1 MEIATRL
8 NDIQEYYFSAKL
20 RAIENMNK
28 AGKKVINLGIGSPDL
43 APHPSVIEV
52 LNNNS
57 VVPESHGYQS
67 YKGIPALRQAVA
79 SWYRDQYQTA
89 INPET
94 EILPMMGSKEAITHI
109 CMTYLNPGDK
119 VLIPN
124 PGYPTYRSAVS
135 LAGGIGLD
143 YDLSEA
149 NNFEPDFEQ
158 LNRVNKNECKIMFVN
173 FPHMPTGKRLNRA
186 GFEQLVRFARAKN
199 ILLVH
204 DNPYSFILNEQPFSI
219 LNIEHAKDCAIELNS
234 LSKSHNM
241 AGWRIGFMIAAEQK
255 ISEVLRFKSNMDSG
269 MFLPLQLAAVKALS
283 LGQEWYTTLNKEYRK
298 RKEQAKVIFDQL
310 KCTYTNDQAGMF
322 LWGRVPEQYA
332 DGFRLSDEILQ
343 RHQVFITPGGIFGS
357 NGNKYI
363 RISLCS
369 PVAVLEEAL
378 ERIGL
383 HEAVT

>member
-52 LNNNS
+52 LNKNS

-79 SWYRDQYQTA
+79 SWYRDQYQTV

-119 VLIPN
+119 VLLPN

-158 LNRVNKNECKIMFVN
+158 LNRVNKNEYKIMFVN

-219 LNIEHAKDCAIELNS
+219 FNIEHAKDCAIELNS

-283 LGQEWYTTLNKEYRK
+283 LEQEWYTTLNMEYRK

-378 ERIGL
+378 KRIGL

>member
-1 MEIATRL
+1 METATRL
-8 NDIQEYYFSAKL
+8 NDIREYYFSAKL
-20 RAIENMNK
+20 RAIDAMNK

-43 APHPSVIEV
+43 PPHPAVIAA
-52 LNNNS
+52 LNS
-57 VVPESHGYQS
+57 SSQAPENHGYQS

-79 SWYRDQYQTA
+79 CWYRDQYQAT

-94 EILPMMGSKEAITHI
+94 EILPMMGSKEALTHI

-135 LAGGIGLD
+135 LAGGIGVD

-158 LNRVNKNECKIMFVN
+158 LNRVNKNEYKIMFVN
-173 FPHMPTGKRLNRA
+173 FPHMPTGKRLSRA
-186 GFEQLVRFARAKN
+186 GFEELVRFAIAKN

-219 LNIEHAKDCAIELNS
+219 MNIAGAKDCTIELNS

-241 AGWRIGFMIAAEQK
+241 AGWRMGFMIASGQK
-255 ISEVLRFKSNMDSG
+255 IMDVLRFKSNMDSG

-283 LGQEWYTTLNKEYRK
+283 LDQEWYNTLNNEYRK
-298 RKEQAKVIFDQL
+298 RKEQAKIIFDQL
-310 KCTYTNDQAGMF
+310 KCTYTNDQSGMF
-322 LWGRVPEQYA
+322 LWGRVPGHYA
-332 DGFRLSDEILQ
+332 DGFRLSDEILK
-343 RHQVFITPGGIFGS
+343 RHQIFITPGGIFGS
-357 NGNKYI
+357 NGDKYI

-383 HEAVT
+383 HETVT

>member
-8 NDIQEYYFSAKL
+8 NDIKEYYFSAKL
-20 RAIENMNK
+20 REIDAMNK

-43 APHPSVIEV
+43 APHPAVIAA
-52 LNNNS
+52 LNSNS
-57 VVPESHGYQS
+57 HAPENHGYQS

-79 SWYRDQYQTA
+79 SWYQDQYQA
-89 INPET
+89 SINPET
-94 EILPMMGSKEAITHI
+94 EILPMMGSKEALTHI

-135 LAGGIGLD
+135 LAGGIGED

-158 LNRVNKNECKIMFVN
+158 LNRINKNEYKIMFVN
-173 FPHMPTGKRLNRA
+173 FPNMPTGKQLSRA
-186 GFEQLVRFARAKN
+186 GFEQLIRFAKAKN

-204 DNPYSFILNEQPFSI
+204 DNPYSFILNDQPFSI
-219 LNIEHAKDCAIELNS
+219 LSIEGAKDCAIELNS

-241 AGWRIGFMIAAEQK
+241 AGWRMGFMIAAAQK
-255 ISEVLRFKSNMDSG
+255 IVDVLRFKSNMDSG

-283 LGQEWYTTLNKEYRK
+283 LDQEWYITLNDEYRK
-298 RKEQAKVIFDQL
+298 RKAQAKIIFDQL
-310 KCTYTNDQAGMF
+310 KCTYTEHQAGMF

-343 RHQVFITPGGIFGS
+343 RHQVFVTPGGIFGS

-383 HEAVT
+383 HETVT

>member
-8 NDIQEYYFSAKL
+8 NDIKEYYFSAKL
-20 RAIENMNK
+20 RAIDAMNK

-43 APHPSVIEV
+43 APHPSVIAA
-52 LNNNS
+52 LNS
-57 VVPESHGYQS
+57 SSQVPGNHGYQN

-79 SWYRDQYQTA
+79 SWYRARYQA
-89 INPET
+89 SINPET
-94 EILPMMGSKEAITHI
+94 EILPMMGSKEALTHI

-124 PGYPTYRSAVS
+124 PGYPTYRSAVN
-135 LAGGIGLD
+135 LAGGISVD

-149 NNFEPDFEQ
+149 HNFEPDFEQ
-158 LNRVNKNECKIMFVN
+158 LNRINKNEYKIMFVN
-173 FPHMPTGKRLNRA
+173 FPHMPTGKRLSKA
-186 GFEQLVRFARAKN
+186 GFEQLVRFAKAKN

-219 LNIEHAKDCAIELNS
+219 LNIDGAKDCTIELNS

-255 ISEVLRFKSNMDSG
+255 IMDVLRFKSNMDSG

-283 LGQEWYTTLNKEYRK
+283 LDEEWYTTLNNEYNR
-298 RKEQAKVIFDQL
+298 RKEQVKAIFDQL
-310 KCTYTNDQAGMF
+310 KCTYTDDQAGMF
-322 LWGRVPEQYA
+322 LWGRVPEHHA
-332 DGFRLSDEILQ
+332 DGFRLSDEILE

-369 PVAVLEEAL
+369 PVAVLAEAL

-383 HEAVT
+383 HETVT

>member
-1 MEIATRL
+1 
-8 NDIQEYYFSAKL
+8 
-20 RAIENMNK
+20 
-28 AGKKVINLGIGSPDL
+28 
-43 APHPSVIEV
+43 
-52 LNNNS
+52 
-57 VVPESHGYQS
+57 
-67 YKGIPALRQAVA
+67 
-79 SWYRDQYQTA
+79 
-89 INPET
+89 
-94 EILPMMGSKEAITHI
+94 
-109 CMTYLNPGDK
+109 
-119 VLIPN
+119 
-124 PGYPTYRSAVS
+124 
-135 LAGGIGLD
+135 
-143 YDLSEA
+143 
-149 NNFEPDFEQ
+149 
-158 LNRVNKNECKIMFVN
+158 
-173 FPHMPTGKRLNRA
+173 
-186 GFEQLVRFARAKN
+186 
-199 ILLVH
+199 
-204 DNPYSFILNEQPFSI
+204 
-219 LNIEHAKDCAIELNS
+219 
-234 LSKSHNM
+234 
-241 AGWRIGFMIAAEQK
+241 MIAAEQK

-283 LGQEWYTTLNKEYRK
+283 LEQEWYTTLNKEYRK